1 MHIEGTAESNR
12 TFCGWQN
19 GTTCAHPKS
28 HATFHPI
35 ACRFFFQSCTSLK
48 RTLYSLFRKKA
59 LYLHRSHAKAV
70 SRCHGKPDILQF
82 PTGASLAR
90 PPSFP
95 TGQLTFGRWAAGDC
109 GHNLGNTLFSSSVRI
124 VFTAWRVLS
133 PSALGAIM
141 ALFSRFPFPYD
152 SRPPKITGFAYADKI
167 HVFRPFRLA
176 ALVRRPAR
184 CGYLTPYL
192 IAPKRTGEFLFV
204 RATKIGFPQKRLFV
218 SRSRRFLLSVS

>member
-1 MHIEGTAESNR
+1 MAKRHDL
-12 TFCGWQN
+12 
-19 GTTCAHPKS
+19 CAPKIARYLS
-28 HATFHPI
+28 PDSVQIFLSILHLTKTYPI
-35 ACRFFFQSCTSLK
+35 LAISEKSPIFASFT
-48 RTLYSLFRKKA
+48 RK
-59 LYLHRSHAKAV
+59 KAV

-109 GHNLGNTLFSSSVRI
+109 GHNLGNALFSSSVRI

-176 ALVRRPAR
+176 ALVRRSAR

-192 IAPKRTGEFLFV
+192 SVPKRTDEFLIFP
-204 RATKIGFPQKRLFV
+204 ASKIGFPQKGLFF
-218 SRSRRFLLSVS
+218 SRSWRLLLSGSYLLTF

>member
-1 MHIEGTAESNR
+1 MAER
-12 TFCGWQN
+12 HDL
-19 GTTCAHPKS
+19 CAPKNCTPPFTRWRADFLS
-28 HATFHPI
+28 I
-35 ACRFFFQSCTSLK
+35 CTSLK

-70 SRCHGKPDILQF
+70 SRCHGKTDILQF
-82 PTGASLAR
+82 LTDASLAR

-95 TGQLTFGRWAAGDC
+95 TGQLTFGRLAAGDC
-109 GHNLGNTLFSSSVRI
+109 GHNLGNALFSSSVRI

-152 SRPPKITGFAYADKI
+152 SHPPKFTGFAYADKI

-176 ALVRRPAR
+176 ALVCRPAR
-184 CGYLTPYL
+184 CGCLTPYS
-192 IAPKRTGEFLFV
+192 IAPKRTGEFLIV
-204 RATKIGFPQKRLFV
+204 QASKIGFPQKRLFV
-218 SRSRRFLLSVS
+218 SRSRRLLLSVSYLLTF